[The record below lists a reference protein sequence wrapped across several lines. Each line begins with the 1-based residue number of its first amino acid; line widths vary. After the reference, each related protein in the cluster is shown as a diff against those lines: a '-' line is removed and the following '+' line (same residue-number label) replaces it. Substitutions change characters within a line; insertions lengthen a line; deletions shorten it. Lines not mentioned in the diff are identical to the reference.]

1 MKRQKFTN
9 GMLELTPAASAEIA
23 GSDLYNQDLNP
34 VPIAR
39 RNWGTYHIASLWIGM
54 SVCIPTYMLASGLIA
69 AGMNWW
75 QAVLTITLGNLIVLI
90 PMTLNAHAGTKYGIA
105 FPVFA
110 RLAFG
115 TRGAHIPAL
124 MRAVVAAG
132 WFGIQTWIGGAS
144 LNALIGAIFPG
155 WLNFGP
161 GLWICFLAFWAL
173 NVWIGY
179 KGLDAIKFME
189 SWGAPILLFLG
200 ACLVVWAFM
209 ALQGDLTPLWAMQS
223 KFKTSG
229 EFWAVFLPSLT
240 GMIGFWSTLA
250 LNIPDFTRYA
260 KDQKSQVWGQILGL
274 PTTMALF
281 SFIGVIVT
289 AATVIVFGQA
299 VWDPV
304 ALLSKFSPF
313 AVILGTFGIVV
324 ATITTNIAANVV
336 APAIGISNAAP
347 RKITFGMGAI
357 ITGIIG
363 IAIMPWKLLSSY
375 GAYIFGWLGTYSA
388 FLGPIA
394 GIWIADYWLVRKQR
408 LDIVEAFKE
417 GGRYSY
423 GGGFNGKAIA
433 ALIIGIVFA
442 LIGKFVPSLK
452 ILFDNAW
459 IVGAIVSGIAYY
471 LMMNNDPSIMS
482 EKEFADIT
490 EGMEAGPVSGRG
502 ISA

>member
-1 MKRQKFTN
+1 MN
-9 GMLELTPAASAEIA
+9 GLLELTQAASAEIA
-23 GSDLYNQDLNP
+23 GSDLYNKDLNP

-75 QAVLTITLGNLIVLI
+75 QAILTITLGNLIVLI
-90 PMTLNAHAGTKYGIA
+90 PMTLNAHAGTKYGIP
-105 FPVFA
+105 FPVLA
-110 RLAFG
+110 RASFG
-115 TRGAHIPAL
+115 TLGSNVPAL
-124 MRAVVAAG
+124 LRAIVACG

-179 KGLDAIKFME
+179 KGLDTIKFME

-200 ACLVVWAFM
+200 ACLVVWAIV
-209 ALQGDLTPLWAMQS
+209 ALKGDLTPLWSMQS
-223 KFKTSG
+223 KFETSAQ
-229 EFWAVFLPSLT
+229 FWAVFLPSLT

-260 KDQKSQVWGQILGL
+260 KDQKSQVWGQVLGL
-274 PTTMALF
+274 PTTMAVF

-289 AATVIVFGQA
+289 AATIIVFGQA
-299 VWDPV
+299 IWDPV
-304 ALLSKFSPF
+304 ALLSKFSPIV
-313 AVILGTFGIVV
+313 VILGTFGIVV

-336 APAIGISNAAP
+336 APAIGISNAVP
-347 RKITFGMGAI
+347 RKITFGMGAV
-357 ITGIIG
+357 ITGLVG
-363 IAIMPWKLLSSY
+363 IVIMPWKLLSSY

-423 GGGFNGKAIA
+423 GGGFNGKAVV

-459 IVGAIVSGIAYY
+459 IVGAIVSGIVYY
-471 LMMNNDPSIMS
+471 LMMKNDPSIIS

-490 EGMEAGPVSGRG
+490 EGMGGGPVSGG
-502 ISA
+502 GMPAYEK

>member
-1 MKRQKFTN
+1 MKKQKFVN
-9 GMLELTPAASAEIA
+9 GLLELTPAARSEIA
-23 GSDLYNQDLNP
+23 RSDMYNEDLNP
-34 VPIAR
+34 VPVAK

-54 SVCIPTYMLASGLIA
+54 AVCIPTYMLASGLIA

-75 QAVLTITLGNLIVLI
+75 QALMTITLGNLIVLI
-90 PMTLNAHAGTKYGIA
+90 PMVLNAHAGTKYGIS

-115 TRGAHIPAL
+115 TKGAHIPAI
-124 MRAVVAAG
+124 MRAIVAAG
-132 WFGIQTWIGGAS
+132 WFGIQSWIGGAS
-144 LNALIGAIFPG
+144 LNVLIGAIFPG
-155 WLNFGP
+155 WLTFGA

-189 SWGAPILLFLG
+189 AWGAPILLFLG
-200 ACLVVWAFM
+200 GCLIAWAYM
-209 ALQGDLTPLWAMQS
+209 AMKGDLTPLWAMQS
-223 KFKTSG
+223 KFKTSA

-260 KDQKSQVWGQILGL
+260 KDQKSQVWGQIIGL

-281 SFIGVIVT
+281 AFIGVFVT
-289 AATVIVFGQA
+289 AATVVVYGQA
-299 VWDPV
+299 IWDPV

-313 AVILGTFGIVV
+313 IVIVGTFGIVV

-347 RKITFGMGAI
+347 KKITFGMGAI

-363 IAIMPWKLLSSY
+363 IVIMPWKLLESF

-394 GIWIADYWLVRKQR
+394 GIWIADYWLVRKQK
-408 LDIVEAFKE
+408 LDVTEAFKE

-423 GGGFNGKAIA
+423 GGGFNSKAII
-433 ALIIGIVFA
+433 ALVIGIVFA

-459 IVGAIVSGIAYY
+459 IVGAIVSGIIYY
-471 LMMNNDPSIMS
+471 LLMSNDPSVMS
-482 EKEFADIT
+482 DKEFADIT
-490 EGMEAGPVSGRG
+490 EGSEKSSYGKG